1 MSVNLVILMGNL
13 TRDAEAR
20 TVGQNN
26 VISFG
31 IATGE
36 SFTNRNG
43 EQVTNTE
50 FHDVEFWGTSGV
62 FPYLKK
68 GQMVYVQGSIKTDQW
83 TDQNGQERKKTKIRA
98 FQVQLAGNKGDS
110 PAQASPAP
118 QGYRQ
123 PQQPAQAA
131 QAHRGYQPQAAPQG
145 YAPAPPQGY
154 APAPQGYQQTAPQ
167 TAYPPQGTAVPG
179 APYPGGNPGQPA
191 PGNDDLPF

>member
-98 FQVQLAGNKGDS
+98 YQVQLAGNKGDA
-110 PAQASPAP
+110 PAQNAPAP

-123 PQQPAQAA
+123 PQQPAPAPQAP
-131 QAHRGYQPQAAPQG
+131 RGYQPQAAPQG
-145 YAPAPPQGY
+145 YAPAPQGY
-154 APAPQGYQQTAPQ
+154 APAPQGYQQPAPQ
-167 TAYPPQGTAVPG
+167 PAYPPQGTAVPG
-179 APYPGGNPGQPA
+179 APYQAAQPEA
-191 PGNDDLPF
+191 GHDDLPF

>member
-98 FQVQLAGNKGDS
+98 YQVQLAGNKGDA
-110 PAQASPAP
+110 PAQNAPAP

-123 PQQPAQAA
+123 PQQPAPAPQAP
-131 QAHRGYQPQAAPQG
+131 RGYQPQAAPQG
-145 YAPAPPQGY
+145 YAPAPQGY
-154 APAPQGYQQTAPQ
+154 APAPQGYRQPQQP
-167 TAYPPQGTAVPG
+167 AYPPQGTAVPG
-179 APYPGGNPGQPA
+179 APYQAAQPEA
-191 PGNDDLPF
+191 GHDDLPF